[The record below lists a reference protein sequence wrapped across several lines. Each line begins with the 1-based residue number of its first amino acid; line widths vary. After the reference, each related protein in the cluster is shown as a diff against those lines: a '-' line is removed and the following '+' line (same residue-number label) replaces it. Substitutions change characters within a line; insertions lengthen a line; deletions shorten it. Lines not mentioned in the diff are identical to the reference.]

1 MEVRRMASHLN
12 MRHSKF
18 SFNTCSFLTVIL
30 SMACA
35 IEDRETDS
43 VVITGGGADE
53 RYKAKSTVSVYN
65 VLGWQE
71 DLPPLITGRYNH
83 ACTSYT
89 SDKGTR
95 VRRCDVG
102 RKYCSDIF
110 IFAGFSRQWGCSWKS

>member
-1 MEVRRMASHLN
+1 
-12 MRHSKF
+12 
-18 SFNTCSFLTVIL
+18 
-30 SMACA
+30 MACA

-53 RYKAKSTVSVYN
+53 RYKAKNTVSVYN

-95 VRRCDVG
+95 VRGCDVEESTTLIALFCRHFLSVG
-102 RKYCSDIF
+102 ASLEELTL
-110 IFAGFSRQWGCSWKS
+110 